1 MQKPLAMLFC
11 LLTFAGCSL
20 GRAGSETTNEKR
32 IVIERYFNELFNQG
46 KVELVT
52 ELLHPDY
59 VNGSPGSPDLPRGR
73 EGVAI
78 VVKALRAA
86 FPDLEYEIDDMVV
99 GPDAVAVRTTLRGT
113 HRGDFFGLP
122 PTGKRIEVSQMTIEH
137 FKDNKI
143 VAHHRVTDEL
153 ALQRQL
159 GVVK

>member
-1 MQKPLAMLFC
+1 MNKPLVMLLS
-11 LLTFAGCSL
+11 LLTLAGCS
-20 GRAGSETTNEKR
+20 GHRDAIRQADPKR
-32 IVIERYFNELFNQG
+32 LVIECYFRQLFNQG
-46 KVELVT
+46 KVELVP

-73 EGVAI
+73 DGVAV
-78 VVKALRAA
+78 VVKALRTA
-86 FPDLEYEIDDMVV
+86 FPDLEYKIEDMVI
-99 GPDAVAVRTTLRGT
+99 GANAVAVRTTLRGT

-122 PTGKRIEVSQMTIEH
+122 ATGKTVEVSQMTIEH
-137 FKDNKI
+137 FKDGKI